1 MKILK
6 RKIVSIYIISFT
18 IIACIFGIIFIKLKV
33 LENVKLTEKDEIAKY
48 RTTCLLFEENYDDVM
63 STDDLVD
70 ITNLQS
76 TLSGMAKKMI
86 SGEVYCSNL
95 VEETEYNKE
104 ITPSESKEEITPSGA
119 TEVQIQQEIDCIL
132 KIPSI
137 NLEKPIY
144 NKNTTTYLEKYYL
157 VTAYDNMNFKEGGTY
172 IIYGHNSYVENVS
185 FQKLPR
191 IKLNDT
197 VIIEYQNK
205 DYEFVVTEIQ
215 TANTEQI
222 SDYFIQA
229 ENKIVLV
236 ACTNQSTKTNPEYLV
251 VVANS

>member
-48 RTTCLLFEENYDDVM
+48 RTTCLLFEENYDNVM

-104 ITPSESKEEITPSGA
+104 ITPSGS
-119 TEVQIQQEIDCIL
+119 TEVQIHQEIDCIL

>member
-104 ITPSESKEEITPSGA
+104 ITPSESKEEITHSGS

>member
-63 STDDLVD
+63 STDNLVD
-70 ITNLQS
+70 ITVLQS
-76 TLSGMAKKMI
+76 TLYGMAKKMV
-86 SGEVYCSNL
+86 SGEFHCSNL
-95 VEETEYNKE
+95 LEEIRYN
-104 ITPSESKEEITPSGA
+104 EEITPSGP
-119 TEVQIQQEIDCIL
+119 TEVQIHQEIDCIL

>member
-104 ITPSESKEEITPSGA
+104 I
-119 TEVQIQQEIDCIL
+119 
-132 KIPSI
+132 
-137 NLEKPIY
+137 PIY

>member
-33 LENVKLTEKDEIAKY
+33 LENVKSTEKDEIAKY
-48 RTTCLLFEENYDDVM
+48 RTTCLMFEENYDDVM
-63 STDDLVD
+63 STDNLVD

-104 ITPSESKEEITPSGA
+104 ITPSESKEEITPSGS

>member
-48 RTTCLLFEENYDDVM
+48 RTTYLLFEENYDNVM

-104 ITPSESKEEITPSGA
+104 ITPSGS

>member
-48 RTTCLLFEENYDDVM
+48 RTTCLLFEENYDNVM

-104 ITPSESKEEITPSGA
+104 ITPSESKEEITPSGS

-144 NKNTTTYLEKYYL
+144 NKKTTTYLEKYYL

-236 ACTNQSTKTNPEYLV
+236 ACTNQSTKTNPEYFV

>member
-48 RTTCLLFEENYDDVM
+48 RTTCLMFEENYDDVM
-63 STDDLVD
+63 STDNLVD
-70 ITNLQS
+70 ITNLQL
-76 TLSGMAKKMI
+76 TLFEMEKKMI
-86 SGEVYCSNL
+86 SGEFHCSNSDAPEPL
-95 VEETEYNKE
+95 EEIEYN
-104 ITPSESKEEITPSGA
+104 EEITPSGP
-119 TEVQIQQEIDCIL
+119 TEVQIHQEIDCIL

-236 ACTNQSTKTNPEYLV
+236 ACTNQSTKTNPEYFV